1 MRERRM
7 TVLMLAMSLAAAPTA
22 MSEVV
27 SLMGDKDG
35 FGVGCPIESGRNYL
49 DYGAYYA
56 DYRGVGDPAFTD
68 NWLLGDQS
76 WTHGY
81 SLGTMTPLSAS
92 LEIFVAGVENSAAGS
107 ANVRVGGASVGTVPG
122 VEGGYDLT
130 RILTFDVPVNLVTGS
145 DPVLVDVS
153 DPMDGWII
161 DYSQLTI
168 ETDDAGGTNGTTPIP
183 APGALMLAGL
193 GLACL
198 TRRAARRAI

>member
-7 TVLMLAMSLAAAPTA
+7 AALMLAISLVVAPTA
-22 MSEVV
+22 MAEVV

-56 DYRGVGDPAFTD
+56 DYRGAGDPAFTD
-68 NWLLGDQS
+68 KWLLGDQS

-81 SLGTMTPLSAS
+81 SLGSITSLSAS
-92 LEIFVAGVENSAAGS
+92 LEIFVAGVESAAAGS
-107 ANVRVGGASVGTVPG
+107 ADVRVGGTSVGTVPG
-122 VEGGYDLT
+122 LEGGYDLT
-130 RILTFDVPVNLVTGS
+130 RILTFDVAVSLLTGS
-145 DPVLVDVS
+145 DPVVVDVS
-153 DPMDGWII
+153 SEMDGWII

-168 ETDDAGGTNGTTPIP
+168 ETDGAGGTNGMTPIP
-183 APGALMLAGL
+183 APGALLLAGF

-198 TRRAARRAI
+198 NLRATRRAV